1 MPKKKQ
7 VVEPVSEVI
16 EPTVVETTIDE
27 TVLDVS
33 VPPDSTHHEAPAPAP
48 VTDLSTLPP
57 DEVKE
62 VKVKA
67 KRKAQPKKIEVK
79 EITEV
84 KESEV
89 SEAKGASPLQAPIN
103 IPEEPKEI
111 TEELKKKVKT
121 LEQVQ
126 CDTCEKEMTKR
137 TLRYHHKCPG
147 EVVKREELPVKKRV
161 KKETKKED
169 EKQETTTSVD
179 ERPRGPQSIPEK
191 PVLMNTYQERLQ
203 KALERRS
210 QTIQK
215 LASQI
220 V

>member
-1 MPKKKQ
+1 MLKKKQ
-7 VVEPVSEVI
+7 VVEPVPEVI
-16 EPTVVETTIDE
+16 EPTVVETNINE
-27 TVLDVS
+27 TVLDVA
-33 VPPDSTHHEAPAPAP
+33 VPPDSTPHEAPAPVAL
-48 VTDLSTLPP
+48 VEHLSTLPP
-57 DEVKE
+57 DDVKE

-79 EITEV
+79 DIPEV
-84 KESEV
+84 KEETK
-89 SEAKGASPLQAPIN
+89 ETT
-103 IPEEPKEI
+103 EEP
-111 TEELKKKVKT
+111 KKKVKT

-126 CDTCEKEMTKR
+126 CGTCEKDMTKR

-147 EVVKREELPVKKRV
+147 EVVNREEIPVKKRV
-161 KKETKKED
+161 KKEEPIEPKE
-169 EKQETTTSVD
+169 EIN
-179 ERPRGPQSIPEK
+179 IPEK

>member
-7 VVEPVSEVI
+7 VVEPVSEVT

-33 VPPDSTHHEAPAPAP
+33 VPPNSTPHEAPAAVP

-84 KESEV
+84 KE
-89 SEAKGASPLQAPIN
+89 QTPIN
-103 IPEEPKEI
+103 IPEEPKR
-111 TEELKKKVKT
+111 K
-121 LEQVQ
+121 
-126 CDTCEKEMTKR
+126 
-137 TLRYHHKCPG
+137 
-147 EVVKREELPVKKRV
+147 
-161 KKETKKED
+161 
-169 EKQETTTSVD
+169 
-179 ERPRGPQSIPEK
+179 
-191 PVLMNTYQERLQ
+191 LQ
-203 KALERRS
+203 KNQRN
-210 QTIQK
+210 K
-215 LASQI
+215 LKH
-220 V
+220 

>member
-33 VPPDSTHHEAPAPAP
+33 VPPNSTPHEAPAPVPTVDQAF
-48 VTDLSTLPP
+48 STLPP

-79 EITEV
+79 EIPEV
-84 KESEV
+84 KEQEQTE
-89 SEAKGASPLQAPIN
+89 EAKE
-103 IPEEPKEI
+103 IPEEPKN
-111 TEELKKKVKT
+111 KVKT

-161 KKETKKED
+161 IKETKK
-169 EKQETTTSVD
+169 
-179 ERPRGPQSIPEK
+179 
-191 PVLMNTYQERLQ
+191 
-203 KALERRS
+203 
-210 QTIQK
+210 
-215 LASQI
+215 
-220 V
+220 

>member
-79 EITEV
+79 EI
-84 KESEV
+84 SEV
-89 SEAKGASPLQAPIN
+89 EAPIN

-111 TEELKKKVKT
+111 TEEPTKKVKT

-169 EKQETTTSVD
+169 EKQEATTSMD
-179 ERPRGPQSIPEK
+179 EHRGGPQSIPEK

>member
-1 MPKKKQ
+1 MANKGKKQ
-7 VVEPVSEVI
+7 KRVEPVPETS
-16 EPTVVETTIDE
+16 VVEQTIDE
-27 TVLDVS
+27 TVLN
-33 VPPDSTHHEAPAPAP
+33 VP
-48 VTDLSTLPP
+48 LSDISSSPPEEPPSAVEETTLALMP

-79 EITEV
+79 D
-84 KESEV
+84 
-89 SEAKGASPLQAPIN
+89 
-103 IPEEPKEI
+103 IPEETTPVESKEI
-111 TEELKKKVKT
+111 KVEEPKKKVKT

-147 EVVKREELPVKKRV
+147 EVVKREEVPVKKRV
-161 KKETKKED
+161 RKETVKQDKDVEIKP
-169 EKQETTTSVD
+169 EKQKL
-179 ERPRGPQSIPEK
+179 IPE
-191 PVLMNTYQERLQ
+191 YHERLQ
-203 KALERRS
+203 KALEQRN
-210 QTIQK
+210 QTIIK

>member
-62 VKVKA
+62 AKVKA

-84 KESEV
+84 KE
-89 SEAKGASPLQAPIN
+89 QTPIN

-111 TEELKKKVKT
+111 TEEPTKKVKT

-169 EKQETTTSVD
+169 EKQETTTS
-179 ERPRGPQSIPEK
+179 IPEK

-210 QTIQK
+210 QTIQN

>member
-1 MPKKKQ
+1 MANKGKKQ
-7 VVEPVSEVI
+7 KSVEPVLETS
-16 EPTVVETTIDE
+16 VVEQTIDE
-27 TVLDVS
+27 TVLN
-33 VPPDSTHHEAPAPAP
+33 VP
-48 VTDLSTLPP
+48 LSDISSSPPEEPPSAVEETTLALMP

-79 EITEV
+79 D
-84 KESEV
+84 
-89 SEAKGASPLQAPIN
+89 
-103 IPEEPKEI
+103 IPEETTPVESKEI
-111 TEELKKKVKT
+111 KVEEPKNKVKT

-147 EVVKREELPVKKRV
+147 EVVKREEVPVKKRV
-161 KKETKKED
+161 RKETVKQDKDVEIKP
-169 EKQETTTSVD
+169 EKQKL
-179 ERPRGPQSIPEK
+179 IPE
-191 PVLMNTYQERLQ
+191 YHERLQ
-203 KALERRS
+203 KALEQRN
-210 QTIQK
+210 QTIIK

>member
-1 MPKKKQ
+1 MFISILFQLYFKNILYSIKYITPKKKQ
-7 VVEPVSEVI
+7 VVEPVPEVI

-33 VPPDSTHHEAPAPAP
+33 VPPSSTPHEAPAPAP

-84 KESEV
+84 KE
-89 SEAKGASPLQAPIN
+89 QTPIN

-111 TEELKKKVKT
+111 TEEPTKKIKT

-161 KKETKKED
+161 KKETKKE
-169 EKQETTTSVD
+169 EEAIEPKEET
-179 ERPRGPQSIPEK
+179 SIK
-191 PVLMNTYQERLQ
+191 PTLLDTYQVRLQ

>member
-33 VPPDSTHHEAPAPAP
+33 VPPDSTPHEAPAPAP

-84 KESEV
+84 K
-89 SEAKGASPLQAPIN
+89 APIN

-169 EKQETTTSVD
+169 EKQEATTSVD
-179 ERPRGPQSIPEK
+179 ERTRGPQSIPEK

>member
-1 MPKKKQ
+1 
-7 VVEPVSEVI
+7 
-16 EPTVVETTIDE
+16 
-27 TVLDVS
+27 
-33 VPPDSTHHEAPAPAP
+33 
-48 VTDLSTLPP
+48 
-57 DEVKE
+57 
-62 VKVKA
+62 
-67 KRKAQPKKIEVK
+67 
-79 EITEV
+79 
-84 KESEV
+84 
-89 SEAKGASPLQAPIN
+89 
-103 IPEEPKEI
+103 
-111 TEELKKKVKT
+111 
-121 LEQVQ
+121 
-126 CDTCEKEMTKR
+126 MTKR

-169 EKQETTTSVD
+169 EKQEATTSAD

>member
-1 MPKKKQ
+1 MVKD
-7 VVEPVSEVI
+7 I
-16 EPTVVETTIDE
+16 VVETNIDE
-27 TVLDVS
+27 TVLDVA
-33 VPPDSTHHEAPAPAP
+33 VPPDSTPHEAPAPSA
-48 VTDLSTLPP
+48 DEALSTLPP

-67 KRKAQPKKIEVK
+67 KRKPQPKKIEVK
-79 EITEV
+79 EIQETTEV
-84 KESEV
+84 
-89 SEAKGASPLQAPIN
+89 P
-103 IPEEPKEI
+103 
-111 TEELKKKVKT
+111 KKKVKT

-126 CDTCEKEMTKR
+126 CDTCEKDMTKR

-147 EVVKREELPVKKRV
+147 EVVKREEIPVKKRV
-161 KKETKKED
+161 KKETKKE
-169 EKQETTTSVD
+169 EPIELKE
-179 ERPRGPQSIPEK
+179 EINIPEK

-203 KALERRS
+203 IALERRS

>member
-33 VPPDSTHHEAPAPAP
+33 VPPDSTPHEAPAPAP

-79 EITEV
+79 EI
-84 KESEV
+84 SEV
-89 SEAKGASPLQAPIN
+89 EAPIN

-203 KALERRS
+203 KALEKRS

>member
-1 MPKKKQ
+1 
-7 VVEPVSEVI
+7 
-16 EPTVVETTIDE
+16 
-27 TVLDVS
+27 
-33 VPPDSTHHEAPAPAP
+33 
-48 VTDLSTLPP
+48 
-57 DEVKE
+57 
-62 VKVKA
+62 
-67 KRKAQPKKIEVK
+67 
-79 EITEV
+79 
-84 KESEV
+84 
-89 SEAKGASPLQAPIN
+89 
-103 IPEEPKEI
+103 
-111 TEELKKKVKT
+111 
-121 LEQVQ
+121 
-126 CDTCEKEMTKR
+126 MTKR

-169 EKQETTTSVD
+169 EKQETTTS
-179 ERPRGPQSIPEK
+179 IPEK